1 MGEKKHEQ
9 SSSAESTLCEQN
21 RLICKASNLLVKPL
35 SKRKI
40 FACSCDGFGWHG
52 RKGARLVFC
61 NANLFKALFFL
72 DTCFG
77 SCQRVAH
84 TIVCLAPSTHLCR
97 CSGSARQHAA
107 SLASTWPAGNGDVRG
122 LPRYTAHCAAS
133 HQDFYGPLRPLLR
146 HSEPKYSSNIKEP
159 YRVTLECSIQ
169 SSNTLGLLGVNR
181 ELERSCSHKKLLL
194 LT

>member
-77 SCQRVAH
+77 SCQRVAR
-84 TIVCLAPSTHLCR
+84 TIVCLAPSTHPCR

-107 SLASTWPAGNGDVRG
+107 SLASTWQRGVRG
-122 LPRYTAHCAAS
+122 LEWRGKELTAVHRALCGVAPRFLWA
-133 HQDFYGPLRPLLR
+133 
-146 HSEPKYSSNIKEP
+146 PKAP
-159 YRVTLECSIQ
+159 TP
-169 SSNTLGLLGVNR
+169 T
-181 ELERSCSHKKLLL
+181 
-194 LT
+194 